1 VKLVLRILRFH
12 VIHMSTRRLCLLLCS
27 RKQVAN
33 TRLITISST
42 ELSFLT
48 LRQSYR
54 SLHSDRVIDPY
65 TPTELSFHTLRQSY
79 RSLHSDRIIVPYT
92 PTELSFLILRQSY
105 RSLHCDRV
113 IGSYAPL
120 GARIDNS
127 VEEIG
132 LIFNGS
138 CSGVLVPVRIFVM
151 FLWLQNL
158 GTTFIF
164 KSNSHSK
171 SMYTMSIK
179 LLL

>member
-1 VKLVLRILRFH
+1 MLFTCLQEDYVYYCVAESRSP
-12 VIHMSTRRLCLLLCS
+12 IHGWSQSLP
-27 RKQVAN
+27 
-33 TRLITISST
+33 
-42 ELSFLT
+42 
-48 LRQSYR
+48 QSYR
-54 SLHSDRVIDPY
+54 SLHSDRVIGPY
-65 TPTELSFHTLRQSY
+65 TPTELSFLTLRQIYLSI
-79 RSLHSDRIIVPYT
+79 HSDRVIGPYT
-92 PTELSFLILRQSY
+92 RTELSFLILRQSY

-113 IGSYAPL
+113 IVPYAPL
-120 GARIDNS
+120 CARIDNS

-164 KSNSHSK
+164 KSNSYSK